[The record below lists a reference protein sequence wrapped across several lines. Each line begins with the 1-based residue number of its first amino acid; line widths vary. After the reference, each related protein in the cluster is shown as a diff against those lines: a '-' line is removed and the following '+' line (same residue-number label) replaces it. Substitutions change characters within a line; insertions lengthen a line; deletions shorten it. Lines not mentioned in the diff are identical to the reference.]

1 MSITIQHFG
10 FVQCTQCPLSVHW
23 LALATHPTLISPLTH
38 DPTPSV
44 DDDTRI
50 LGEDV
55 SFNSSHKEFVAS
67 LASDGNSFIWG
78 DILNV
83 LYSLRV
89 LDQ

>member
-1 MSITIQHFG
+1 M
-10 FVQCTQCPLSVHW
+10 
-23 LALATHPTLISPLTH
+23 LATHPTPISPLTH

-67 LASDGNSFIWG
+67 LLLVVATALFGET
-78 DILNV
+78 
-83 LYSLRV
+83 YSTYFTH
-89 LDQ
+89 